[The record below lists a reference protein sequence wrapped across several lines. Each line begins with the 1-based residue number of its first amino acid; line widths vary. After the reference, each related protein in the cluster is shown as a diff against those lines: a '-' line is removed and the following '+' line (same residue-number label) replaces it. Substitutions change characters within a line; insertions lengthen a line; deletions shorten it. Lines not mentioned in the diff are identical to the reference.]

1 MARVPSRISRNLLI
15 AHCPSLALGLA
26 VFSMTASTRA
36 DFEFQQ
42 SIGNYGTLDQ
52 NAPGIDNGPVACAPT
67 ATVNSFTFLENEYDL
82 TGLIDETPVQTVN
95 DLEAANYMDVT
106 PNSGASATDV
116 IEGKMAWINNQGLGN
131 KIRIEGQAG
140 GTFGGSAIDQQLDSD
155 LTTAGDIVGDHEAP
169 TAQFIYDQL
178 AAGQDVEMGFLW
190 WDGTDYVGGHVVTAT
205 GIDWDTTTETG
216 TISFIDP
223 WGAADIFGATLEM
236 HDGFLELT
244 YAGGAAGG
252 GLGAD
257 GNTPTV
263 GDPDNPDDERTADI
277 AFAYAESPV
286 PEPASMGL
294 LCVGAVGLLRRR
306 SRR

>member
-1 MARVPSRISRNLLI
+1 
-15 AHCPSLALGLA
+15 
-26 VFSMTASTRA
+26 
-36 DFEFQQ
+36 
-42 SIGNYGTLDQ
+42 
-52 NAPGIDNGPVACAPT
+52 
-67 ATVNSFTFLENEYDL
+67 VNSFTFLENEYGI
-82 TGLIDETPVQTVN
+82 TGLIDVDPETTVN
-95 DLEAANYMDVT
+95 DLEASNYMNVT

-116 IEGKMAWINNQGLGN
+116 IEGKTAWIDNQGLSN
-131 KIRIEGQAG
+131 KIKIEGQAG
-140 GTFGGSAIDQQLDSD
+140 GDFGNSAVDQQLNTD

-178 AAGQDVEMGFLW
+178 KAGQDVEMGFLW

-205 GIDWDTTTETG
+205 GIDWDPDTNTG

-223 WGAADIFGATLEM
+223 WGAVEIPDAVLTD
-236 HDGFLELT
+236 HDGFLQLT
-244 YAGGAAGG
+244 YAGGASGG

-257 GNTPTV
+257 GNTPTL

-286 PEPASMGL
+286 PEPASMSL
-294 LCVGAVGLLRRR
+294 LCVGAAGLLRRR